1 MRSSR
6 LAVAAILLVVGLL
19 WIGQGSGAIGGSV
32 MSGSP
37 FWAAVG
43 IGFVIGAG
51 AIVGLEWL
59 RRSNSPK

>member
-6 LAVAAILLVVGLL
+6 LGVATILLLVGLL
-19 WIGQGSGAIGGSV
+19 WIGQGSGLIGGSV

-43 IGFVIGAG
+43 ILLVIGAG

-59 RRSNSPK
+59 RRSDSTK